1 MASYR
6 GTYFLVSGWR
16 GSDGKWTM
24 ANVPVYR
31 LYNPFAGYH
40 MYTTSYAEYTGMVS
54 DGWRGE
60 GIIFFT
66 DGSGDVP
73 LFRLYNQYNGM
84 HLFTTS
90 KSEYDGLVSA
100 GWTGEGVAMS
110 LDSTGNFD
118 VYRLYNQYTGEHL
131 YTPSASERDGLAARG
146 WTAEGTA
153 FRAYALVALDT
164 ASDSTA
170 DGTDVRLGAFSY
182 ARSQAWAMDARADG
196 SQRLMNL
203 QTGRCLAVAGS
214 AVTTAGADVWQ
225 WHDDGSEGLRWA
237 VTPTGSKATIGGTE
251 CELVTLSPSSGAS
264 MGVAASSGAVGADVR
279 LAAIQASSALQQW
292 ALLPMPAVRSRG
304 LYELRLM
311 ADTGLALDVAG
322 ASAADGADVMVHPAN
337 GGNNQKFWLEDEGD
351 GWSLRAVHSGKYVDV
366 AGGSIGDGANVQ
378 QWRDNDTRAQ
388 RWLLTA
394 TGTTWLGG
402 GSRQVVTLGA
412 ADSDGLLL
420 TATAASADAS
430 AYVEAAAASD
440 TQRWALL
447 PTVGVDGSVPVPT
460 DVCLSSAVGRHEG
473 GDRAYQARCYP
484 SWRCAD
490 GFVRG
495 GNHYQCRW
503 RRRYLRTS
511 TSTWTPWEGWNEWAE
526 RPSYE
531 SGGVT
536 WLSDGV
542 DTSYAV
548 ADAKSMQVEFQVRAA
563 AADGGGLLV
572 GGAADAV
579 HSVSFVPSM
588 SFETAAGVTPEAL
601 ELRVSSDYPGTSALY
616 VQEVRVN
623 GANVLYE
630 GFDAGA
636 VTQSPR
642 LVEVPLRRLSREPAD
657 GDSVEVVYQ
666 VGNDVVSRWTWR
678 TWSSGALRAAYSAGN
693 EAVSPTIEAGP
704 GRTLRVGV
712 PSLGGRASV
721 WWRGAG
727 GALAAAHEGESG
739 GVDWWSIEYPMGA
752 GFGVVYEAVSADGS
766 RWALGSVAIAATDPR
781 LGGPCHA
788 LSWDAAGG
796 GRRSLLVEWVEK
808 SGYGSRDMQPG
819 SATATLSG
827 RDRPAVTFDGVT
839 KATWDVDGYLLPGG
853 DAGDVDDLVD
863 AVERAHYVT
872 YRSPRGEVA
881 RCAVT
886 RASYKYDR
894 LRAKVSIDLTEVGTD
909 G

>member
-73 LFRLYNQYNGM
+73 LYRLYNQYNGM

-182 ARSQAWAMDARADG
+182 ARSQAWAMDVRADG

-214 AVTTAGADVWQ
+214 AVSTAGADVWQ

-237 VTPTGSKATIGGTE
+237 IAPTGSKATIGGTE
-251 CELVTLSPSSGAS
+251 CELVTLSPSSGA
-264 MGVAASSGAVGADVR
+264 VGADVR
-279 LAAIQASSALQQW
+279 LAALQASSALQQW

-337 GGNNQKFWLEDEGD
+337 GGNSQKFWLEDERD

-366 AGGSIGDGANVQ
+366 AGGSIGDGTNVQ
-378 QWRDNDTRAQ
+378 QWQDNDTRAQ

-511 TSTWTPWEGWNEWAE
+511 TSTWAPWEGWNEWAE
-526 RPSYE
+526 RPTYVE
-531 SGGVT
+531 GGVT

-588 SFETAAGVTPEAL
+588 SFETAAGVTPEAV

-712 PSLGGRASV
+712 PSLGGSASV

-781 LGGPCHA
+781 LGSPCHA
-788 LSWDAAGG
+788 LSWDAADG

-853 DAGDVDDLVD
+853 DAGDVNDLVD

>member
-73 LFRLYNQYNGM
+73 LYRLYNQYTGM
-84 HLFTTS
+84 HLFTTD
-90 KSEYDGLVSA
+90 KTEYDNLVSA
-100 GWTGEGVAMS
+100 GWTGESTAMS

-214 AVTTAGADVWQ
+214 AVSTAGADVWQ

-279 LAAIQASSALQQW
+279 LGALQASSALQQW
-292 ALLPMPAVRSRG
+292 ALLPMPAIRSRG

-337 GGNNQKFWLEDEGD
+337 GGNNQKVWLEDEGD

-366 AGGSIGDGANVQ
+366 AGGSISDGANVQ

-412 ADSDGLLL
+412 ANSDRLLL

-440 TQRWALL
+440 TQRWVLL

-511 TSTWTPWEGWNEWAE
+511 TSTWTPWEGWNGWAE
-526 RPSYE
+526 RPTYVE
-531 SGGVT
+531 GGVT

-588 SFETAAGVTPEAL
+588 SFEATAGVTPEAV

-630 GFDAGA
+630 GFDAGG

-693 EAVSPTIEAGP
+693 EAVTPTIEAGP

-712 PSLGGRASV
+712 PSLGGSASV

-727 GALAAAHEGESG
+727 GALAAAHEGEGG

-781 LGGPCHA
+781 LGRPCHA
-788 LSWDAAGG
+788 MGWTDAAGT
-796 GRRSLLVEWVEK
+796 RRSLLVEHSSSHDWGTHVVKPE
-808 SGYGSRDMQPG
+808 SESV
-819 SATATLSG
+819 SLSG
-827 RDRPAVTFDGVT
+827 RGYKAVTFDGVT
-839 KATWDVDGYLLPGG
+839 DSSYSVDGLLIPGRSESG
-853 DAGDVDDLVD
+853 TADVLAMV
-863 AVERAHYVT
+863 AARYVT
-872 YRSPRGEVA
+872 YRSPYGEVA

-886 RASYKYDR
+886 RASYKEGA
-894 LRAKVSIDLTEVGTD
+894 LGTTVSIDLTEVGTD

>member
-73 LFRLYNQYNGM
+73 LYRLYNQYTGM

-100 GWTGEGVAMS
+100 GWTGEGTAMT

-214 AVTTAGADVWQ
+214 AVSTAGADVWQ

-279 LAAIQASSALQQW
+279 LAALQASSALQQW
-292 ALLPMPAVRSRG
+292 ALLPMPAIRSRG

-311 ADTGLALDVAG
+311 AATGLALDVAG

-351 GWSLRAVHSGKYVDV
+351 GWSMRAVHSGKYVDV
-366 AGGSIGDGANVQ
+366 AGGSISDGANVQ

-412 ADSDGLLL
+412 ANSDGLLL

-511 TSTWTPWEGWNEWAE
+511 TSTWAPWEGWNEWAE
-526 RPSYE
+526 RPTYGE
-531 SGGVT
+531 GGVT

-579 HSVSFVPSM
+579 HSVSFVPTM
-588 SFETAAGVTPEAL
+588 SFETAAGVTPEAV

-630 GFDAGA
+630 GFDAGG

-693 EAVSPTIEAGP
+693 EAVTPTIEAGP

-712 PSLGGRASV
+712 PSLGGSASV

-727 GALAAAHEGESG
+727 GALAATHEGEIG

-781 LGGPCHA
+781 LGSPCHA

-819 SATATLSG
+819 SSTAALSG

-894 LRAKVSIDLTEVGTD
+894 LRAKVSVDLTEVGTN